1 MTSPKVSNRTCI
13 RRIGVRHMRAARA
26 RNGIAVFAI
35 ALTTILFTALFTIM
49 MSIAYGYEQSTFRQ
63 IGSCSHGS
71 FKNLTKE
78 QYEKLRQDSLIRE
91 YGIRLYLGMPQE
103 APFHKSHVEISYMSA
118 NMAEWSFLEPAAG
131 RLPREGA
138 NEAAT
143 DTEVL
148 KLLGIEPVLGTKFAL
163 TFPVDGVMT
172 TQEFVLCGSRRR
184 HRTFR

>member
-1 MTSPKVSNRTCI
+1 
-13 RRIGVRHMRAARA
+13 MRAARA

-118 NMAEWSFLEPAAG
+118 NMAEWSFLEPAVGYVKLVQHKRSPGKFFLSGLLYYHIYLFSLTYSCLFLLASVSS
-131 RLPREGA
+131 LP
-138 NEAAT
+138 
-143 DTEVL
+143 L
-148 KLLGIEPVLGTKFAL
+148 P
-163 TFPVDGVMT
+163 
-172 TQEFVLCGSRRR
+172 
-184 HRTFR
+184 